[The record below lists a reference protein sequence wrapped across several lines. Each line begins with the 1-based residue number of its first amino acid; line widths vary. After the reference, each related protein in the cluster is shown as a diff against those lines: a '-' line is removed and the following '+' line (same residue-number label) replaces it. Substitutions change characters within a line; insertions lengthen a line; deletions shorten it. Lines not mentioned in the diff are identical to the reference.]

1 MTSNASQRLS
11 RAERMNRI
19 AEAFRRSAKP
29 AGSKLDP
36 ARRQESSAPADTRVA
51 PPADTD
57 RLGKPDA
64 ARRLEEALRDRNEGT
79 NRASPGFSHLH
90 RRLAKGEP
98 IPQAPGLL
106 EQVLGLSRLL
116 AQRPLWQQ
124 EEDALRGDEDL
135 NHPGGQSGQTAAGT
149 GTEDEASA

>member
-1 MTSNASQRLS
+1 MTSNASRRLS

-29 AGSKLDP
+29 AGSKPDA
-36 ARRQESSAPADTRVA
+36 ARRLESSAQADSTAA

-57 RLGKPDA
+57 RIEKPGA
-64 ARRLEEALRDRNEGT
+64 PRCPAEALQDCNERT
-79 NRASPGFSHLH
+79 NRAPPGFSHLH

-135 NHPGGQSGQTAAGT
+135 DHPGGEPGETAAKP
-149 GTEDEASA
+149 GTEDETLA